1 LIFKFKR
8 QKVINKYIPLYFVGV
23 STLSAVLGYF
33 FFSATNTL
41 IYRLFLGG
49 WWVSDSKV
57 VSHHRRLFFLVR
69 ANVVC
74 EDEV

>member
-1 LIFKFKR
+1 MVQKA
-8 QKVINKYIPLYFVGV
+8 KVINKHISLYFVDI

-49 WWVSDSKV
+49 WWVSDSKEKDKQK
-57 VSHHRRLFFLVR
+57 STSGEPPQ
-69 ANVVC
+69 AIK
-74 EDEV
+74 